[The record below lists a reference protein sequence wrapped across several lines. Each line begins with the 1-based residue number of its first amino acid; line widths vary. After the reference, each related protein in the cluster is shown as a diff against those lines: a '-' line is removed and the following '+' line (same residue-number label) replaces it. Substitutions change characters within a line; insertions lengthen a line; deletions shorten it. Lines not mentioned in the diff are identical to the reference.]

1 MPAAQPTSPVES
13 MEAEDINIDYDTGRM
28 VPGDYRGRDMNRAH
42 FNPSF
47 FPRNEQL
54 FKRWVDTRYFKTKQF
69 VICINFQI
77 F

>member
-13 MEAEDINIDYDTGRM
+13 MEAEDINIDYGTGRM

-54 FKRWVDTRYFKTKQF
+54 FKRWVLETF
-69 VICINFQI
+69 N
-77 F
+77 